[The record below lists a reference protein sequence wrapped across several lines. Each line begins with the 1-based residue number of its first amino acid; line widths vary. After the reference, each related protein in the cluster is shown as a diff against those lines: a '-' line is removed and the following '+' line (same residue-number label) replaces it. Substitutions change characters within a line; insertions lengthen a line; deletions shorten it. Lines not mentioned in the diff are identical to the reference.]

1 MQPFYYHPKPP
12 NHVQYAQCEAWFPQE
27 LIEEVSRASAESAEQ
42 SIPSEEFEPYV
53 FVVVHQ
59 KQRSREDSEFIIKGV
74 FHTLRSA
81 NNQTMGIFETQ
92 YPDCPRS
99 CFYAHGTWQLIGESS
114 VGWYVS
120 RNGTLSLE
128 IHDHRGNICRAY
140 AEKHYVE

>member
-1 MQPFYYHPKPP
+1 M
-12 NHVQYAQCEAWFPQE
+12 QYAQRVARFPQE

-42 SIPSEEFEPYV
+42 SIPSEDFEPYV
-53 FVVVHQ
+53 FVVVHE
-59 KQRSREDSEFIIKGV
+59 KQRSREDSEFIIESV
-74 FHTLRSA
+74 FHALDSA

-92 YPDCPRS
+92 YPDYPRS
-99 CFYAHGTWQLIGESS
+99 CFYAHGTWQLIGENS

-128 IHDHRGNICRAY
+128 IHDDRGNICRVY